1 MRIDT
6 YKLKQLRMSKHWSQ
20 EQLATVSG
28 LTARTIQRIEATGKV
43 SIESAKSLAAAFDVE
58 VSEML
63 LEEAKV
69 ETGSEQSS
77 TESMI
82 EVIKEGFIQYSKF
95 DGKASRSQYWLFF
108 AFCFVSMAICTV
120 ISPTLASIAGLLI
133 LLPLLAIGS
142 RRLHDAGYS
151 GWWQLFAL
159 VPLGIIG
166 VLYLLALEST
176 KKSKKT

>member
-1 MRIDT
+1 MQIDT

-43 SIESAKSLAAAFDVE
+43 SMESAKSLASAFDVE

-69 ETGSEQSS
+69 ETNREQSPIES
-77 TESMI
+77 TI
-82 EVIKEGFIQYSKF
+82 EVIKDSFALYSKF
-95 DGKASRSQYWLFF
+95 DGKASRPQYWLFF
-108 AFCFVSMAICTV
+108 AFCFVSMAISTL
-120 ISPTLASIAGLLI
+120 ISPTLASIVGVLI
-133 LLPLLAIGS
+133 LLPLLAVGS

-166 VLYLLALEST
+166 VLYMLTLE
-176 KKSKKT
+176 SKKT